1 MKRFSLLTLLL
12 ETLVILGNL
21 IVGIT
26 VLTYMAQ
33 YSPID
38 RVFIGSIILAIGVF
52 GFTEFFSLRYAYKMR
67 SIQSLV
73 ASILGIALG
82 IVFIVLD
89 LDVKLVCILWGSFNI
104 AFSVI
109 NIITAGINMSHQP
122 LLNGV
127 RAIIAIT
134 EIVFSILLI
143 IRTVD
148 SLYVHMMVVGIALV
162 VEAVTLF
169 IEFLIHR
176 YQR

>member
-12 ETLVILGNL
+12 EILVILGNL

-26 VLTYMAQ
+26 VLTYMSQ

-127 RAIIAIT
+127 RAIVGIT

>member
-1 MKRFSLLTLLL
+1 MKRFSALTLLL
-12 ETLVILGNL
+12 EILVILGNL

-26 VLTYMAQ
+26 VLTYMSQ

-38 RVFIGSIILAIGVF
+38 RVFIGSIVLSVGVF

-82 IVFIVLD
+82 IVFIALD
-89 LDVKLVCILWGSFNI
+89 LDIKLVCILWGSFNI

>member
-1 MKRFSLLTLLL
+1 MKRFSVLTLLL
-12 ETLVILGNL
+12 EILVILGNL

-26 VLTYMAQ
+26 VLTYMSQ

-38 RVFIGSIILAIGVF
+38 RVFIGSIVLSVGVF

-82 IVFIVLD
+82 IVFIALD
-89 LDVKLVCILWGSFNI
+89 LDIKLVCILWGSFNI

>member
-1 MKRFSLLTLLL
+1 MRRHIAVKSFKRLFILALCLCMLFGTCEAQA
-12 ETLVILGNL
+12 ETF
-21 IVGIT
+21 
-26 VLTYMAQ
+26 YARQ
-33 YSPID
+33 ID
-38 RVFIGSIILAIGVF
+38 RCREFVNLRERPDSNSRSLAQVYIGEVVMA
-52 GFTEFFSLRYAYKMR
+52 AP
-67 SIQSLV
+67 
-73 ASILGIALG
+73 
-82 IVFIVLD
+82 
-89 LDVKLVCILWGSFNI
+89 FND
-104 AFSVI
+104 AFSYCCYNGQFGYI
-109 NIITAGINMSHQP
+109 RSEYLNSDIRPWSDGINMSHQP